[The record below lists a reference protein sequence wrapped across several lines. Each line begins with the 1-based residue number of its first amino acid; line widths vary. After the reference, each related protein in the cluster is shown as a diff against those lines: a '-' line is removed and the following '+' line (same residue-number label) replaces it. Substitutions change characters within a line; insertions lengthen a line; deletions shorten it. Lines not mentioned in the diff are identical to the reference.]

1 MDTTI
6 QGSGVNDR
14 GSGPLIKRHASTAQ
28 HYTIV
33 VHVISAILIFYIYMV
48 PCGTTNYDLL
58 YSLLIPSNRV
68 LYV

>member
-1 MDTTI
+1 MLVQCLDKKSRRLMDTTI

-33 VHVISAILIFYIYMV
+33 IHVISDILI
-48 PCGTTNYDLL
+48 LL
-58 YSLLIPSNRV
+58 YIHGSMWHH
-68 LYV
+68 